1 MDDEIRALYARLL
14 ERWNARDAK
23 GMAALFA
30 EVGSIVGFDGTPIDG
45 RAAIESHLGQ
55 IFQMFPTPPYVGKV
69 REVRSFSADA
79 ALLRAVAGMTPP
91 QLGDV
96 NPALNAIQTMVAAR
110 QGGEWR
116 IELFQNTP
124 AAFHGRPHEVE
135 ALTRELREAFKVGG

>member
-1 MDDEIRALYARLL
+1 MDAEIRALYARLL

-30 EVGSIVGFDGTPIDG
+30 GAGSVVGFDGTPIDG
-45 RAAIESHLGQ
+45 RAAVESHLGQ
-55 IFQMFPTPPYVGKV
+55 IFLMFPTPPYVGKV
-69 REVRSFSADA
+69 REVRALGADA

-96 NPALNAIQTMVAAR
+96 NPALNAIQSMVAIR
-110 QGGEWR
+110 QSGEWR

-124 AAFHGRPHEVE
+124 AAFHGRPQEVE
-135 ALTRELREAFKVGG
+135 ALTRELREAFKAGG